1 MTDGFC
7 VERRAAKRTHV
18 APPKCTSE
26 HCFDCQHVRQGV
38 FFEEKKPKKSQK
50 ESSPPA
56 PAPHPDP
63 GRRWE
68 EGGGSECQRF
78 SVLSVTNCQRSF
90 LRTFYCCIQMEHRG
104 SHTAAAAAAASLSA
118 MSVLFPVCQ
127 CIMKGS
133 PPPSHPPPLTPPRPL
148 VHQLW
153 EPAKVRESAS
163 HFLFLAVWGADRIS
177 VLTGSA
183 PAPLNLPPRLGLK
196 WTLRWGFLQCLT
208 AVHQLLGR
216 GQIAC

>member
-38 FFEEKKPKKSQK
+38 FFEEKKPKKAKKNPVLQLLLLIQTRG
-50 ESSPPA
+50 EG
-56 PAPHPDP
+56 
-63 GRRWE
+63 GR
-68 EGGGSECQRF
+68 GGGSECQRF

-90 LRTFYCCIQMEHRG
+90 LCTFYCCIQMEHRG
-104 SHTAAAAAAASLSA
+104 SHAATAASLSA

-133 PPPSHPPPLTPPRPL
+133 PPPSHPPPLTLPRPL

>member
-38 FFEEKKPKKSQK
+38 FFEGKKPKKAEKNPVFQLLLLIQTRG
-50 ESSPPA
+50 EGG
-56 PAPHPDP
+56 
-63 GRRWE
+63 GRE
-68 EGGGSECQRF
+68 GGSECQRF

-90 LRTFYCCIQMEHRG
+90 LRTFYCCIQMEHHG
-104 SHTAAAAAAASLSA
+104 SHTAADSLSA
-118 MSVLFPVCQ
+118 MSVLYPVCQ
-127 CIMKGS
+127 CIMKA
-133 PPPSHPPPLTPPRPL
+133 PPLSHPPPLTPPRPL

-196 WTLRWGFLQCLT
+196 WTMRWGFLQCLT

-216 GQIAC
+216 GPDSMLS